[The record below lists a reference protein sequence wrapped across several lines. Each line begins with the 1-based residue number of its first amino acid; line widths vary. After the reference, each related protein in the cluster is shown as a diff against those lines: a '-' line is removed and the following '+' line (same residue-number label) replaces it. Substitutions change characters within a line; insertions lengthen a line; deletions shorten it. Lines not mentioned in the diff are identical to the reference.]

1 VQPPV
6 GWQIGDARPVYFG
19 PSDAPLFG
27 WLHASPA
34 TVPAGLGLVICNPF
48 GNEAICAHRTIRH
61 LAQRAARQGI
71 PTLRFDYAGSGDS
84 AGNDFEPDRLRA
96 WLASITAAADELRK
110 SAGVTRLCLLGMRL
124 GVPLATL
131 AAARRTDIAAL
142 IAIAPVVKGK
152 GYVRELRMLQR
163 ATDGKRNITQ
173 NEDAGTLDS
182 AGFTLT
188 AQTQA
193 ALSEIDLTR
202 LAAPPTTR
210 VLILDRAELPSGEG
224 WEQHLRNGG
233 AQVER
238 LNLEGYT
245 EMMLDS
251 HESIV
256 PEKILAEATRW
267 LGALREEYPAAAADN
282 VESRRPESVGPD
294 AQALANNRAP
304 NMVVP
309 SPAAIDPVEGRNT
322 AVAVAETAVTF
333 GNGSSLFGIVSAPT
347 PRPGETV
354 AKRRGIILINSGA
367 IHHVGPNRMYVGLA
381 RRLARLGHVVLRM
394 DIGGLGDSLAP
405 AGAVENIVYP
415 KHAATDVEAAI
426 RYLRSEWN
434 VQDVRA
440 TGLCSGAYHAFK
452 AAAVRLPLNGVVLI
466 NPLTFFW
473 QEGMSLK
480 YPEHRVAADIMRY
493 RTNVLRPAA
502 WAKLLSGRVDLWESS
517 QVLLRRASVLA
528 LTPMRNVA
536 RRFGAS
542 LRNDLPSELKS
553 IVGAG
558 IGLHFVFAGQDP
570 GVELLRDQGGA
581 IARRL
586 RANGT
591 LHVETIDGA
600 DHTFTD
606 RELRTSLATLLQRA
620 LSD

>member
-6 GWQIGDARPVYFG
+6 GRKIGGALPIYFG

-34 TVPAGLGLVICNPF
+34 NASIGLGLVICNPL

-61 LAQRAARQGI
+61 LAERAARQGI
-71 PTLRFDYAGSGDS
+71 PTLRFDYAGTGDS

-110 SAGVTRLCLLGMRL
+110 SAGVTRLCLLGIRL
-124 GVPLATL
+124 GVPLAAL

-152 GYVRELRMLQR
+152 SYVRELRMLQR
-163 ATDGKRNITQ
+163 ATDGKRNIAR
-173 NEDAGTLDS
+173 NEDGGTLES

-202 LAAPPTTR
+202 LATPPATR

-224 WEQHLRNGG
+224 WEHHLHNGG
-233 AQVER
+233 ARVER
-238 LNLEGYT
+238 LNVEGYT

-256 PEKILAEATRW
+256 PEKILAEETRW
-267 LGALREEYPAAAADN
+267 LDALREEYPATAADK
-282 VESRRPESVGPD
+282 VESPRRET
-294 AQALANNRAP
+294 RAP
-304 NMVVP
+304 NMILP
-309 SPAAIDPVEGRNT
+309 SPAAIDPVEGQNT
-322 AVAVAETAVTF
+322 AVAIAETAVTF
-333 GNGSSLFGIVSAPT
+333 GNGSSLFGVVSAPA

-354 AKRRGIILINSGA
+354 AKRRGVILINSGA
-367 IHHVGPNRMYVGLA
+367 NHHIGPNRMYVGLA

-394 DIGGLGDSLAP
+394 DLAGLGDSPTP
-405 AGAVENIVYP
+405 AGATENIVYP
-415 KHAATDVEAAI
+415 KHAAENVEAAI
-426 RYLRSEWN
+426 RYLRSDEWN

-452 AAAVRLPLNGVVLI
+452 AAAARLPLDGVVLI

-473 QEGMSLK
+473 HEGMSLK
-480 YPEHRVAADIMRY
+480 YPQHRVAADIMRY
-493 RTNVLRPAA
+493 RTNILRPAA
-502 WAKLLSGRVDLWESS
+502 WAKVLSGRVDLWESS
-517 QVLLRRASVLA
+517 QVLFRRASGVV
-528 LTPMRNVA
+528 LTPIRNVA
-536 RRFGAS
+536 RTFGIP
-542 LRNDLPSELKS
+542 LPNDLPSQLKS
-553 IVGAG
+553 IVGGG
-558 IGLHFVFAGQDP
+558 IRLHFLFAGQDP

-591 LHVETIDGA
+591 LQVETIDGA

-606 RELRTSLATLLQRA
+606 RERRTSLANLLERA
-620 LSD
+620 VSG